1 MLKNLLFMFQIGENS
16 NQKHYTLL
24 FFQSVS
30 NSLPI
35 SLDYHTTLQQGQIA
49 QIEYINLKAFYYFCR
64 ANC

>member
-35 SLDYHTTLQQGQIA
+35 SLDYHATLQRGQIA
-49 QIEYINLKAFYYFCR
+49 QIEYINLKVFYYFCR
-64 ANC
+64 TNC

>member
-49 QIEYINLKAFYYFCR
+49 QIECINLKAFYYFCR

>member
-16 NQKHYTLL
+16 NQKHYALL

-35 SLDYHTTLQQGQIA
+35 SLDCHTTLQQGQIA
-49 QIEYINLKAFYYFCR
+49 QIEYINLKVFYYFCR